1 MIKYC
6 AVCIFVHA
14 AQYSYCDIRRMCDTN
29 APTDLEKAR
38 ELSGGVLKDDMTV
51 VVSKLYSV

>member
-1 MIKYC
+1 MNSGNFIWLEEYLKDC
-6 AVCIFVHA
+6 SVNPKELSGQI
-14 AQYSYCDIRRMCDTN
+14 
-29 APTDLEKAR
+29 LEKAR